1 MALSKPIPAVLDTDV
16 GTDIDDTWA
25 IAMMLRSPE
34 LNVRLITTATQDT
47 TYRATLVAKQLE
59 MAGRTD
65 VPIGIGIREPGAPA
79 APGWEYR
86 IAGWV
91 KDYNLKKFPGTIHE
105 DGVAAMIEILMN
117 SPEPVTLISIAPLPN
132 VAAALDREPR
142 IAPRTRFV
150 GMHGS
155 VRRGYGGLQQ
165 ADAEYNV
172 KNNVPAARKAF
183 TAPWKDMTIT
193 PLDTCGI
200 VSLQGRRYQAIRQ
213 SQDPAVRAVIESFQ
227 IWLKGQPDEGRSS
240 TLFDTVA
247 IYLAFATARLRME
260 KLRIRITDE
269 GKMVEDPAAPLV
281 NAAMDWT
288 DLEGYYDFLTARL
301 LGQA

>member
-1 MALSKPIPAVLDTDV
+1 VILDTDV
-16 GTDIDDTWA
+16 GGDIDDTWA

-34 LNVRLITTATQDT
+34 LNVRLITTATHDT

-59 MAGRTD
+59 MAGHTD
-65 VPIGIGIREPGAPA
+65 VPIGIGIREADDPA
-79 APGWEYR
+79 AADWEYR

-91 KDYNLKKFPGTIHE
+91 EDYDLKKFPGTIHE

-155 VRRGYGGLQQ
+155 VRRGYGGLHQV
-165 ADAEYNV
+165 DAESNV
-172 KNNVPAARKAF
+172 KTNVPAAKKAF
-183 TAPWKDMTIT
+183 TAPWKDITIT

-200 VSLQGRRYQAIRQ
+200 INLQGRRYQAVRQ
-213 SQDPAVRAVIESFQ
+213 SQDPAMRAVIESFQ
-227 IWLKGQPDEGRSS
+227 IWLRGQPDEGHSS
-240 TLFDTVA
+240 ILFDTVA
-247 IYLAFATARLRME
+247 IYLAFTTAQLRME

-269 GKMVEDPAAPLV
+269 GKMVEDPAAPLLNV
-281 NAAMDWT
+281 AADWT